1 MCIFFKSILPSQ
13 IKRPFD
19 DDTRRSHETNG
30 SDLLPKRNGERG
42 AAHFKAIFWTLV
54 LAALIYVAIKI
65 TPVYISEYQFQDG
78 IQNIARFASVNHTA
92 PDLIKKSV
100 MEEAQKE
107 DLPVRME
114 DIKVQGGG
122 SNVGIDVD
130 YSVTVDLSAFQWT
143 LNFHPSASN
152 RGLF

>member
-1 MCIFFKSILPSQ
+1 MCILFKSILPAQ
-13 IKRPFD
+13 FKRPFNSD
-19 DDTRRSHETNG
+19 INRSLDVSG
-30 SDLLPKRNGERG
+30 SNFLSTQDGQRG

-54 LAALIYVAIKI
+54 LAALIFVAIKI

-107 DLPVRME
+107 DLPVRIE

-122 SNVGIDVD
+122 ANVGIDVD
-130 YSVTVDLSAFQWT
+130 YSVTVDLAAFQWT
-143 LNFHPSASN
+143 LNFHPSAAN
-152 RGLF
+152 KGLF